1 MSKKSIKQIVREAS
15 FVKGGLS
22 GSDKKITDSKHDKLM
37 RLKDSLDELQASYG
51 DLNALFNN
59 TVAASDNTI
68 SSLLKD
74 LRYTVAR
81 LSKADF
87 ELRYDTASESLFI
100 DGEDAVAVN
109 TKEVLSMLSS
119 LVSLFPDKSITL
131 KIDGDSDFSGDRALD
146 KLTEL
151 SEEPSVVPPEEV
163 SGKTS
168 PEGDIDKVLTGV
180 GDSKI
185 QDDSLAPEDRFTCTY
200 KREAYSIWDKQLKT
214 LVKVVGTPKE
224 ADALLEGLVTGAAT
238 SQDSFKEPDFVEEPS
253 EPTGQEV
260 ALEEPTGQEGA
271 LEEPLSTEGVSADS
285 VKVMDSSPIITSW
298 SDLSQYDI
306 SKLHA
311 LGYKG
316 KQVREYIAKVTEGL
330 IAPFFASVEGL
341 DFLTDKDGF
350 SLESDKAQKFLD
362 DNLESLTK
370 YCGSGLGIGGLT
382 KEDLFLTAYTSRIR
396 EAFKI

>member
-1 MSKKSIKQIVREAS
+1 MIKRSIKQIVREAT
-15 FVKGGLS
+15 FVKGDLS

-59 TVAASDNTI
+59 TVSASDNTI

-131 KIDGDSDFSGDRALD
+131 KIDGDSDFSGDLALD

-151 SEEPSVVPPEEV
+151 SEEPSVVPPEEI
-163 SGKTS
+163 SGKAS

-238 SQDSFKEPDFVEEPS
+238 SQDSFKEPDFVEEP
-253 EPTGQEV
+253 TDQET
-260 ALEEPTGQEGA
+260 ALEEP
-271 LEEPLSTEGVSADS
+271 
-285 VKVMDSSPIITSW
+285 
-298 SDLSQYDI
+298 
-306 SKLHA
+306 
-311 LGYKG
+311 
-316 KQVREYIAKVTEGL
+316 
-330 IAPFFASVEGL
+330 
-341 DFLTDKDGF
+341 
-350 SLESDKAQKFLD
+350 
-362 DNLESLTK
+362 
-370 YCGSGLGIGGLT
+370 
-382 KEDLFLTAYTSRIR
+382 
-396 EAFKI
+396 